1 MFPLG
6 PSTGAATTVAHVVLL
21 IMLFSMKISQDIR
34 RQHGSSKGE
43 IEEGMAQK
51 SKEFAAAGNRV
62 YLPIAD

>member
-1 MFPLG
+1 M
-6 PSTGAATTVAHVVLL
+6 ALL